1 MINYQNFKTVAV
13 ISLLSLFFFQTSSY
27 GQEKYLPGYIVRQD
41 GDTIHGFIDYRNWDR
56 NPVKISFKSELTKQA
71 VQYTPID
78 VMGFSVSN
86 ELYAGGI
93 VEVEE
98 SPFKP
103 SKLMT
108 VSELKIRIDTVFL
121 QAVVLGSESLYY
133 YKTGKDKD
141 QFYIVD
147 NASFQLLYYKTY
159 LKEVDGKSF
168 ATENQQYLGQ
178 LGTYLQDCPRLYS
191 KISATKYSRKSL
203 VDLFEFYYE
212 CTSSEMDFQWQRE
225 SVIFEPGL
233 MAGVSRTAL
242 SFGSGAPDYLVNG
255 NFSSSNN
262 FIAGVYLDIVLP
274 KRRRKVIIR
283 NEMLYSS
290 YQSEGFYNDF
300 NNDTFY
306 TLHYSRLGYSQLKFS
321 HMIRIKHSMGNTS
334 IFLNGGITQGIA
346 LRETNERTVDAT
358 LSGSRRVE
366 QEAAVYPSTKYELGW
381 NSGVGVGFKNF
392 SLELRYEQGNG
403 MSQDA
408 TTQRFYLLLQYGF

>member
-1 MINYQNFKTVAV
+1 MINVRNTKVVVAF
-13 ISLLSLFFFQTSSY
+13 SLLFLLFFQILSY
-27 GQEKYLPGYIVRQD
+27 AQEKYMPGYVVTQG

-56 NPVKISFKSELTKQA
+56 NPVKISFKSDLNRQA

-78 VMGFSVSN
+78 IIGFSVAN

-93 VEVEE
+93 VEVED

-121 QAVVLGSESLYY
+121 QAVVLGSKGLYY
-133 YKTGKDKD
+133 YKTSKDKD
-141 QFYIVD
+141 QFYIVE

-168 ATENQQYLGQ
+168 ATDNQQYLGQ

-191 KISATKYSRKSL
+191 KMSATKYSRKSL

-225 SVIFEPGL
+225 GVIFEPGV
-233 MAGVSRTAL
+233 MAGISRTAV
-242 SFGSGAPDYLVNG
+242 SFSGGAPDYLVNG

-274 KRRRKVIIR
+274 KRRRKLIIR

-290 YQSEGFYNDF
+290 YQTEGFYNHF
-300 NNDTFY
+300 NNETFY

-321 HMIRIKHSMGNTS
+321 HMLRIKHSMGKAS
-334 IFLNGGITQGIA
+334 IFVNGGITQGIA
-346 LRETNERTVDAT
+346 VKETNERTIDAT
-358 LSGSRRVE
+358 LSDSRRVE
-366 QEAAVYPSTKYELGW
+366 QDVAVYPSSKYELGW
-381 NSGVGVGFKNF
+381 NSGVGVGFKSI
-392 SLELRYEQGNG
+392 SLEARYEQGNG
-403 MSQDA
+403 MSKDA
-408 TTQRFYLLLQYGF
+408 ATQRFYVLLQYGF